1 MIAFIDE
8 YRDSYS
14 VELICRILNE
24 HTIGGFI
31 TARSTGRER
40 ADLLVLGAYE
50 TGC

>member
-8 YRDSYS
+8 YHERFS

-40 ADLLVLGAYE
+40 ADLPVPG
-50 TGC
+50 G